1 MNETPLQHAL
11 RTGKYRLTILALS
24 LRCSALAY
32 EARGNE
38 ALGRIIVDH
47 IFGGTVRP

>member
-32 EARGNE
+32 EA
-38 ALGRIIVDH
+38 LGRIIVDH